1 MVSDRLVIA
10 LDAMGG
16 DRAPEVVIDGAEIA
30 RERFPNISFL
40 MFGDQPRLEPLV
52 QAYPKLASVTEYR
65 HTTQVVSGED
75 KPSVALR
82 SAR

>member
-1 MVSDRLVIA
+1 MSDRLVIA

-16 DRAPEVVIDGAEIA
+16 DKAPEVVIDGAEIA

-40 MFGDQPRLEPLV
+40 MFGEQPRLEPLV
-52 QAYPKLASVTEYR
+52 EKHPKLAAVTEFR

-75 KPSVALR
+75 KPS
-82 SAR
+82 